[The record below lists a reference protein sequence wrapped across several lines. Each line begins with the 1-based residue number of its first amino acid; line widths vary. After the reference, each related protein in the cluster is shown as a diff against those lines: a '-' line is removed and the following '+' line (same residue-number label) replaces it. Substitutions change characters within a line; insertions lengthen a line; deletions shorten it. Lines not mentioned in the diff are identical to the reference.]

1 MNVVISQPML
11 FPWVGL
17 LEQISLAD
25 VFVNYADVQF
35 SKGSF
40 TNRVQ
45 IKDATGSRWLTVP
58 LERFHLG
65 DDIDRVRFKPQAS
78 WQDSHL
84 SLLASAYQDAPYRQD
99 MLSLVEQVY
108 ATPHRNIGELAQ
120 ASMLAVCDYLEIP
133 LRNKL
138 ADSRDLDIGGS
149 SSERV
154 LAIVMALRGKKYITG
169 HGARRYLAHE
179 LFEANGVAV
188 EYMNYTMQPYPQQ
201 HGAFTPFV
209 SSLDLIANT
218 GVSGRRF
225 IKPSTVD
232 WREFAHE

>member
-45 IKDATGSRWLTVP
+45 VKEATGSRWLTVP

-65 DDIDRVRFKPQAS
+65 DRIDQVQTKPLAS
-78 WQDSHL
+78 WLDQHL
-84 SLLASAYQDAPYRQD
+84 TLLANAYQDAPYRQD
-99 MLSLVEQVY
+99 MLSLVEEVY
-108 ATPHRNIGELAQ
+108 ALPHRNIGELAL
-120 ASMLAVCDYLEIP
+120 ASMLAVCDYLEVP
-133 LRNKL
+133 LRDKL
-138 ADSRDLDIGGS
+138 VDSCDLAIGGA

-154 LAIVMALRGKKYITG
+154 LDIVMELKGKKYITG

-179 LFEANGVAV
+179 LFEANGIAV
-188 EYMNYTMQPYPQQ
+188 EYIDYAMQPYPQL

-209 SSLDLIANT
+209 SSLDLIANN
-218 GVSGRRF
+218 GVSGKRF
-225 IKPSTVD
+225 IEPRTVD